1 MGLVDDF
8 VARVAR
14 TMGAYDGDESLI
26 QAAVSAAAN
35 VIVADGE
42 IAGQELQ
49 TALTDVLASPI
60 MEKGLDVARLEE
72 LLQESMVRARTRFGR
87 DDNLGRVAAI
97 ADRPVALRERVFLI
111 AADVADHD
119 GIAAVEHVALQQ
131 IASALRVDRI
141 RLLQEVVGRPSGDRT
156 L

>member
-1 MGLVDDF
+1 
-8 VARVAR
+8 
-14 TMGAYDGDESLI
+14 MGAYDGDESLI

>member
-1 MGLVDDF
+1 
-8 VARVAR
+8 
-14 TMGAYDGDESLI
+14 MGAYDGDESLI

-72 LLQESMVRARTRFGR
+72 LLQDAMVRARTRFGR

-131 IASALRVDRI
+131 IASALRVDRV

>member
-1 MGLVDDF
+1 
-8 VARVAR
+8 
-14 TMGAYDGDESLI
+14 MGAYDGDESLI

-72 LLQESMVRARTRFGR
+72 VLQEAMVRARTRFGR
-87 DDNLGRVAAI
+87 DDNLRRVEAI

-119 GIAAVEHVALQQ
+119 GIAAVEHAALDQ

-141 RLLQEVVGRPSGDRT
+141 RLLQEVVGRKGGDQAP
-156 L
+156 